1 MLVRTQ
7 SRDSSEKF
15 NKNPTETWHYI
26 FVPRPLGTNKINSLC
41 HPPPH
46 EL

>member
-15 NKNPTETWHYI
+15 NKNPTETWHYV
-26 FVPRPLGTNKINSLC
+26 FAPAPPRHQQNQ
-41 HPPPH
+41 
-46 EL
+46 